1 MNVWRPC
8 WGSFGHG
15 ALHKPRSK
23 KSEVAFRY
31 KEEEDQS
38 ENNWR
43 NRKYVRLTV
52 ECCDLYFLE
61 ECGHWDWSSWSSSQH
76 ICFPSKLTNV
86 PGQVN

>member
-1 MNVWRPC
+1 MSGDLAGDLSDTEHCTNVDLRNLKW
-8 WGSFGHG
+8 
-15 ALHKPRSK
+15 
-23 KSEVAFRY
+23 AFRY

-43 NRKYVRLTV
+43 NRKYVRLTL

-76 ICFPSKLTNV
+76 ICFPS
-86 PGQVN
+86 